1 MELSSQEVSL
11 KVWKVYCME
20 NRFPGLWHRLYR
32 HQCVAIG
39 WPPPHNRLK
48 GKTKGPGWAKA
59 RKALSRMAAGDY
71 VIAALK
77 GNRVARLGQITALAV
92 DDKEWDPL
100 VPKSKD
106 LPVGQMG
113 RRIQVRWDLACGPT
127 DQDRIVALPEAS
139 RLAVSELLPTIAEIK
154 SLTLEQLRAAMNDP
168 ENWVGLL
175 AHFKYERAL
184 SEYIAAHPHHLED
197 GLVPHPDSK
206 VREKVFSDRK
216 RSDVLLLDREER
228 PVIVEC
234 KQGAPTVKHLRQL
247 RHYMT
252 SLRKE
257 TGRKDVRGILVH
269 GGSRNLHHEVV
280 EAAKRAP
287 RVEIVQHHLQVDFA
301 GGSTA

>member
-1 MELSSQEVSL
+1 
-11 KVWKVYCME
+11 
-20 NRFPGLWHRLYR
+20 
-32 HQCVAIG
+32 
-39 WPPPHNRLK
+39 
-48 GKTKGPGWAKA
+48 
-59 RKALSRMAAGDY
+59 MAVGDY
-71 VIAALK
+71 LVAALK
-77 GNRVARLGQITALAV
+77 GNRVGRLGQVTALAV
-92 DDKEWDPL
+92 NDNEWDPL

-127 DQDRIVALPEAS
+127 DQDLIVSLPEGS

-154 SLTLEQLRAAMNDP
+154 SLTLERLRAAMNDP
-168 ENWVGLL
+168 VNWVGLL
-175 AHFKYERAL
+175 AHFAYERAL
-184 SEYIAAHPHHLED
+184 ADYIAAHPHHLED

-234 KQGAPTVKHLRQL
+234 KQGAPIVKHLEQL
-247 RHYMT
+247 RDYMR
-252 SLRKE
+252 SLQKQ

-280 EAAKRAP
+280 EAAALAP
-287 RVEIVQHHLQVDFA
+287 PVEIVQHRLQVDFA
-301 GGSTA
+301 GGSAG